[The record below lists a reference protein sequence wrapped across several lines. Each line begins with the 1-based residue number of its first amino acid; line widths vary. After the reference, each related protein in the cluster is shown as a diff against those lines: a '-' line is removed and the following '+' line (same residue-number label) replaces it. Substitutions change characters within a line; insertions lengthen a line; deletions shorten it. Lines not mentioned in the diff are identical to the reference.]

1 MISIT
6 NNIFLRAK
14 KLLGKSFPALKN
26 RDYRYFWT
34 GQMIS
39 VTGTWMQTTAQA
51 WLVLTLTESPLLLGV
66 MGAARFT
73 PLLVLSLFAGVLV
86 DKVSK
91 RTILIV
97 TQFVSMLLALILAAL
112 VFSGYV
118 QYWHVLVLSLFLGTV
133 KTFDIPARQA
143 FMIELVGKDS
153 LLNAIALN
161 SSVFNLARIIG
172 PSAAGILTAV
182 AGMGW
187 AFLING
193 ISFVA
198 VIAGLYMI
206 KIRGAPR
213 QVKKTKTLPEIKAGL
228 RYLIHSYD
236 LKSTMAILAVV
247 ATFGM
252 NYNVLIPVF
261 AREVLNVEAAG
272 FGFLM
277 SSLGIGSLIGALF
290 VAIRSSGGPKTARLY
305 ILPFV
310 VAALFVL
317 AGLNTSFALSTVL
330 VGLIGFFN
338 IGFTTTANSFVQINT
353 EDGYRGRVMS
363 VYSLIF
369 AGSSPFGNL
378 YVGGIADVFGAG
390 FSFILAG
397 VTTGAL
403 SLFVCWKR
411 FGAYTKRIGEHRRVE
426 RETSA
431 SASSDEIRDESVEQ
445 RKSA

>member
-1 MISIT
+1 
-6 NNIFLRAK
+6 
-14 KLLGKSFPALKN
+14 
-26 RDYRYFWT
+26 
-34 GQMIS
+34 MIS

-51 WLVLTLTESPLLLGV
+51 WLVLTLTESPLLLGI
-66 MGAARFT
+66 MGAARFA
-73 PLLVLSLFAGVLV
+73 PLLVLSLFAGVIV
-86 DKVSK
+86 DKVPK
-91 RTILIV
+91 RTILLI

-112 VFSGYV
+112 VFSGFV
-118 QYWHVLVLSLFLGTV
+118 RYWHILVLSALLGTV

-143 FMIELVGKDS
+143 FMFELVGKET

-172 PSAAGILTAV
+172 PSVAGILTAV

-193 ISFVA
+193 VSFIA
-198 VIAGLYMI
+198 VIVGLYMI
-206 KIRGAPR
+206 QTKGTPK
-213 QVKKTKTLPEIKAGL
+213 QVRKTRTMPEIKAGL
-228 RYLIHSYD
+228 KYLMSSTS

-261 AREVLNVEAAG
+261 AREVLGADATG
-272 FGFLM
+272 FGYLM
-277 SSLGIGSLIGALF
+277 SSLGVGSLIGALF
-290 VAIRSSGGPKTARLY
+290 VATRSKRGPRKIRLY
-305 ILPFV
+305 IIPLV
-310 VAALFVL
+310 VATLFVL
-317 AGLNTSFALSTVL
+317 TGLNTSFFLSAVL

-353 EDGYRGRVMS
+353 EDRYRGRVMS

-378 YVGGIADVFGAG
+378 YVGGIADALGAG
-390 FSFILAG
+390 ASFVIAG
-397 VTTGAL
+397 LTTGGL
-403 SLFVCWKR
+403 SLLICWR
-411 FGAYTKRIGEHRRVE
+411 RLRIWLKKEKTTE
-426 RETSA
+426 ETLGLIDSKDDQQ
-431 SASSDEIRDESVEQ
+431 SIDITQD

>member
-6 NNIFLRAK
+6 NNIIS
-14 KLLGKSFPALKN
+14 KLKGFFSNGFPALKS
-26 RDYRYFWT
+26 RDYRFFWT

-51 WLVLTLTESPLLLGV
+51 WLVLTLTESPLLLGI
-66 MGAARFT
+66 MGAARFA
-73 PLLVLSLFAGVLV
+73 PLLVLSLFAGVIV
-86 DKVSK
+86 DRVPK
-91 RTILIV
+91 RTILLI
-97 TQFVSMLLALILAAL
+97 TQFASMLLALILAAL
-112 VFSGYV
+112 VFSGFV
-118 QYWHVLVLSLFLGTV
+118 RYWHVLVLSALLGTV

-143 FMIELVGKDS
+143 FMIELVGKDT

-172 PSAAGILTAV
+172 PSVAGILTAV

-193 ISFVA
+193 VSFIA

-206 KIRGAPR
+206 QTRGTPK
-213 QVKKTKTLPEIKAGL
+213 QVERTKTIPEIKAGL
-228 RYLIHSYD
+228 KYLMSSTS
-236 LKSTMAILAVV
+236 LKLTMAILAVV

-261 AREVLNVEAAG
+261 AREVLGADATG
-272 FGFLM
+272 FGYLM
-277 SSLGIGSLIGALF
+277 SSLGVGSLIGALF
-290 VAIRSSGGPKTARLY
+290 VATRSRGGPRKIRLY
-305 ILPFV
+305 ILPLV
-310 VAALFVL
+310 VATLFVL
-317 AGLNTSFALSTVL
+317 TGLNTSFALSAFL

-353 EDGYRGRVMS
+353 EDRYRGRVMS
-363 VYSLIF
+363 VYSLVF

-378 YVGGIADVFGAG
+378 YVGGIADALGAG
-390 FSFILAG
+390 ASFVIAG
-397 VTTGAL
+397 LTTGGL
-403 SLFVCWKR
+403 SLLICW
-411 FGAYTKRIGEHRRVE
+411 RRLMIWLRKE
-426 RETSA
+426 KTTEETIDLIDS
-431 SASSDEIRDESVEQ
+431 RDSQRPVDIARN

>member
-6 NNIFLRAK
+6 NNIISRLKGFFST
-14 KLLGKSFPALKN
+14 SFPALKN

-51 WLVLTLTESPLLLGV
+51 WLVLTLTESPLLLGI
-66 MGAARFT
+66 MGAARFA
-73 PLLVLSLFAGVLV
+73 PLLVLSLFAGVIV
-86 DKVSK
+86 DKVPK
-91 RTILIV
+91 RTILLI

-112 VFSGYV
+112 VFSGFV
-118 QYWHVLVLSLFLGTV
+118 RYWHVLVLSALLGTV

-143 FMIELVGKDS
+143 FMIELVGKET

-172 PSAAGILTAV
+172 PSVAGILTAV

-193 ISFVA
+193 VSFIA

-206 KIRGAPR
+206 QTRGTPK
-213 QVKKTKTLPEIKAGL
+213 QVRKTRTMPEIKAGL
-228 RYLIHSYD
+228 KYLMSSTS

-252 NYNVLIPVF
+252 NYSVLIPVF
-261 AREVLNVEAAG
+261 AREVLGADATG
-272 FGFLM
+272 FGYLM
-277 SSLGIGSLIGALF
+277 SSLGVGSLIGALF
-290 VAIRSSGGPKTARLY
+290 VATRSKRGPRKIRLY
-305 ILPFV
+305 ILPLV
-310 VAALFVL
+310 VATLFVL
-317 AGLNTSFALSTVL
+317 TGLNTSFVLSAVL

-353 EDGYRGRVMS
+353 EDRYRGRVMS

-378 YVGGIADVFGAG
+378 FVGGIADALGAG
-390 FSFILAG
+390 ASFVIAG
-397 VTTGAL
+397 LTTGGL
-403 SLFVCWKR
+403 SLLICWRRLKIWLKKEK
-411 FGAYTKRIGEHRRVE
+411 TTEETIGLN
-426 RETSA
+426 A
-431 SASSDEIRDESVEQ
+431 SRDGQQAVDIAQ
-445 RKSA
+445 DRKSA